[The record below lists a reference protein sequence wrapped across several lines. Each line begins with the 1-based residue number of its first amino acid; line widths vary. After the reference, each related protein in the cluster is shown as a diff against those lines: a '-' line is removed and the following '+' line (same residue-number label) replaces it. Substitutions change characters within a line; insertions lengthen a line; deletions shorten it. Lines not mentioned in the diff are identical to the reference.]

1 MDWLAKAFHEA
12 IPLAMDGKTPAE
24 HAVASSHAPTND

>member
-1 MDWLAKAFHEA
+1 MEWLAKAFHEA
-12 IPLAMDGKTPAE
+12 IPLAMDGEPPAG